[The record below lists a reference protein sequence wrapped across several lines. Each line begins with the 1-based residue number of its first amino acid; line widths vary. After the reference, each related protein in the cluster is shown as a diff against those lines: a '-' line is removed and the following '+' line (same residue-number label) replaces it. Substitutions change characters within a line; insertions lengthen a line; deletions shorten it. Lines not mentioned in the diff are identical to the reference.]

1 MQGDEMKMRFLASY
15 LKRVMTIR
23 LMVIVTVFAANLSMT
38 GEPIDA
44 LYITYLNTNDQQK
57 LQTANDLFKLLG
69 QMQFTDSL
77 IRFDKKDHPDF
88 VEANVHYWMTEYYY
102 DQEQYDDAIITGNRA
117 FELLPKIKDNH
128 FKSNL
133 LGIIADTQFRLG
145 AFDAA
150 LETQLAAYDIDKKL
164 GDKTLISSD
173 LNTLAAIYLEM
184 KQPEVGINLIEK
196 SIAIERKLNRTDK
209 TAIRLGLASEL
220 YLLNNE
226 PEKAMKAIEE
236 AYALDNEAGREEK
249 AAIRLSQKGAILE
262 HLSKLDEALNVVNKA
277 LAILQ
282 KYGNKYSVAVC
293 HNQLGSIHN
302 KLGNNQQAIDNYKK
316 ALEMSILCGSPT
328 IERKAEHGLWETMR
342 NENPTIALLHLERYT
357 ALNDSLQDKTAL
369 ARLKALDLST
379 LNSKL
384 DESKTIYER
393 YRTMFIVGASILG
406 VMLLLTLAGLLY
418 VWRKNRSALKILK
431 QSQELRSHFLNN
443 ITNEL
448 HTPLTVIMGAGEQMV
463 HSNKTSVDENQRLGQ
478 MIVNHGN
485 NMLNIVNQLMDI
497 NNINKAIDLPEH
509 KTGDIVMFV
518 RMLVDNFTDEAH
530 QKLIQLEFKCPLK
543 TLTVNFTP
551 DHLRRIT
558 HRLIANALKFT
569 PRNGSVTV
577 EFSSISHNKMK
588 LVVSDTGRGIPAEE
602 RDRIFE
608 PFVQKDRGDD
618 DLHTA
623 LDLTLVNQLVE
634 AINGSITVES
644 EPDHGTS
651 FTIVFP
657 VQQAESLSPDAI
669 EEMPKFAEK
678 RIRQNR
684 NTNQKPLVFIVEN
697 SEDIAFFIASKLRD
711 QFELRFAR
719 DGREAFTNTQDLVPD
734 LIITSTVM
742 PVMDGKELMR
752 KIKANS
758 SLKHIPIIAL
768 TSKTGEQE
776 RISCIEAGADVVLVK
791 PFNSSE
797 MQLVAE
803 QLIKQRTNMRERF
816 LKTVN
821 VGRDP
826 SDSQLSKDD
835 KEFINRLI
843 NVIHA
848 QMAKDDVDME
858 HIAAALSL
866 SRKQLRTRVMAIT
879 GLNPV
884 AYVLQ
889 VRLNYARR
897 MISTQDISLT
907 AIASKCGFQNL
918 SHFSKAFKQQF
929 GVSPI
934 QFRKNMD
941 DIEQSPT

>member
-1 MQGDEMKMRFLASY
+1 MQGDEMKMRFHALYIRS
-15 LKRVMTIR
+15 VMTIR

-44 LYITYLNTNDQQK
+44 LYITYLNSIDQHK
-57 LQTANDLFKLLG
+57 LQTANDLFKQLE
-69 QMQFTDSL
+69 QIQFTDSL
-77 IRFDKKDHPDF
+77 IRFDKKDNPDF
-88 VEANVHYWMTEYYY
+88 IEANVHYWMTEYYY
-102 DQEQYDDAIITGNRA
+102 DQEQYDDAIIAGNRA
-117 FELLPKIKDNH
+117 FEFLPKIKDNH

-145 AFDAA
+145 AFDDA

-164 GDKTLISSD
+164 DDETLISSD

-184 KQPEVGINLIEK
+184 KQPEAGINFIEK
-196 SIAIERKLNRTDK
+196 SLAIERKLNRTDRI
-209 TAIRLGLASEL
+209 AIRLGIASEL

-236 AYALDNEAGREEK
+236 AYAIDNEAGREEK

-262 HLSKLDEALNVVNKA
+262 HQSQLDDALHVVNKA
-277 LAILQ
+277 LTILQ
-282 KYGNKYSVAVC
+282 KYGNKYSIAVC

-302 KLGNNQQAIDNYKK
+302 QLGNHQQAIDNYKK

-328 IERKAEHGLWETMR
+328 IERKAERGLWETMR
-342 NENPTIALLHLERYT
+342 IENPAIALLHLERYT

-369 ARLKALDLST
+369 AKLKALDLST
-379 LNSKL
+379 LNRKL
-384 DESKTIYER
+384 DDSGTIYER
-393 YRTMFIVGASILG
+393 YRTLFIVGASILG
-406 VMLLLTLAGLLY
+406 VMLLLTLAGLFY

-431 QSQELRSHFLNN
+431 QSQELRNHFLSN
-443 ITNEL
+443 ITNKL
-448 HTPLTVIMGAGEQMV
+448 HTPLTVIMGAGEQMLN
-463 HSNKTSVDENQRLGQ
+463 SNKTSVDENQRLGQ

-485 NMLNIVNQLMDI
+485 NMLNIVNQLLDI
-497 NNINKAIDLPEH
+497 NNTIDLPEH

-518 RMLVDNFTDEAH
+518 RMLVDNFADEAH
-530 QKLIQLEFKCPLK
+530 NKLIQLDFICPLK
-543 TLTVNFTP
+543 TLTVDFTP

-569 PRNGSVTV
+569 PRNGNVTV
-577 EFSSISHNKMK
+577 ELSSINHNKMK
-588 LVVSDTGRGIPAEE
+588 LVVSDTGKGIPVEE

-608 PFVQKDRGDD
+608 PFFQKDRGDD
-618 DLHTA
+618 NLHTA
-623 LDLTLVNQLVE
+623 LDLMLVNQLVQ

-644 EPDHGTS
+644 EIDHGTS

-657 VQQAESLSPDAI
+657 VQQAESQSPEAV

-684 NTNQKPLVFIVEN
+684 STKQKPLVFIVEN

-776 RISCIEAGADVVLVK
+776 RISCIEAGVDVVLVK
-791 PFNSSE
+791 PFNSLE
-797 MQLVAE
+797 MQLVANR
-803 QLIKQRTNMRERF
+803 LIKQRTNIRERF
-816 LKTVN
+816 SKTVN
-821 VGRDP
+821 ISKDS
-826 SDSQLSKDD
+826 SDSQLSKND

-848 QMAKDDVDME
+848 QMAKNDIDME
-858 HIAAALSL
+858 HIAAAMSL

-897 MISTQDISLT
+897 MILTQDIPLT
-907 AIASKCGFQNL
+907 VIATKCAFPNL

-929 GVSPI
+929 GISPT